1 MNKLFFKSANR
12 LIKINSVDLG
22 NLIEDY
28 LRQVQVIQKQN
39 RGLRQDMVDIKGMLN
54 RLLID
59 KHLQQQVDTYFEDA
73 PDDNTHDLD

>member
-22 NLIEDY
+22 NLIQDY
-28 LRQVQVIQKQN
+28 LREVKVIQKQN
-39 RGLRQDMVDIKGMLN
+39 RDLRQDLQDVKRMLN

-59 KHLQQQVDTYFEDA
+59 KHLQHQVDNYFEDA

>member
-12 LIKINSVDLG
+12 LIKINSADLG

-28 LRQVQVIQKQN
+28 LKQVKIIQEQN
-39 RGLRQDMVDIKGMLN
+39 RYLRQDCKDINGKLD

-59 KHLQQQVDTYFEDA
+59 KHLQMQVDEYFTEDSKQE
-73 PDDNTHDLD
+73 DSSGL

>member
-39 RGLRQDMVDIKGMLN
+39 RELRQDLVDIKGMLN

-59 KHLQQQVDTYFEDA
+59 KHLQKQVDTYFEDA
-73 PDDNTHDLD
+73 PDDDTPDLD